1 MAEGGEGRGGGEKG
15 REDGRGGEGRNGEA
29 GGMEGRWKRKKNR
42 VGSGMEAWRQG
53 EGTRDEGERGAD
65 GRLEGRAEGSSGDAG
80 ISPGTAFSCTHNIHA
95 TTNGPRRCTELSTHT
110 CRIVYTRA
118 DTKTHF
124 VVILLELPQYQ
135 GSRDV
140 DVFA

>member
-1 MAEGGEGRGGGEKG
+1 MERQEGW
-15 REDGRGGEGRNGEA
+15 REDGRG
-29 GGMEGRWKRKKNR
+29 KKNG

-65 GRLEGRAEGSSGDAG
+65 GRLEGRAEGSGGDAG